1 VAEPT
6 TAFVTDIV
14 FDRVAI
20 SLSDALRFAF
30 SGMLVNARNSL
41 QLRVASRR
49 APTGLDYQTPVVTS
63 QILIFS

>member
-41 QLRVASRR
+41 QLRAASRR
-49 APTGLDYQTPVVTS
+49 GTNWARLPDSGRYFTNFL
-63 QILIFS
+63 FS